1 MLSRRDTRRRMNAPW
16 LTIHELAKALKVS
29 VKTVRRA
36 YLRGEIPVERIF
48 RFVRF
53 DLEQVKEAMRRNAQA
68 DLDQGLQAFQR
79 NGQHVLATVNGHEG
93 ATRRAPGGASRR
105 RDGQPSPRLVKRGRK
120 FSPTTRRKV

>member
-1 MLSRRDTRRRMNAPW
+1 MNAPW

-36 YLRGEIPVERIF
+36 YLRGEIPVQRIV

-53 DLEQVKEAMRRNAQA
+53 DMEQVKEAMRRNGETYIEA
-68 DLDQGLQAFQR
+68 GPR
-79 NGQHVLATVNGHEG
+79 NGAS
-93 ATRRAPGGASRR
+93 RRAPGGASRR

-120 FSPTTRRKV
+120 FQPSPRRSV

>member
-1 MLSRRDTRRRMNAPW
+1 MHGPW

-29 VKTVRRA
+29 IKTVRRA

-68 DLDQGLQAFQR
+68 DLDLVRQSIQR
-79 NGQHVLATVNGHEG
+79 NGHHEGQIVDSQEG
-93 ATRRAPGGASRR
+93 ATPRATGGASRR
-105 RDGQPSPRLVKRGRK
+105 RDGPPSPRIVKRGRK
-120 FSPTTRRKV
+120 FQPRSRRSV

>member
-1 MLSRRDTRRRMNAPW
+1 MHAPW

-53 DLEQVKEAMRRNAQA
+53 DVEQVKEAMRRNAQA
-68 DLDQGLQAFQR
+68 DLDQVRQGIQQ
-79 NGQHVLATVNGHEG
+79 NGHREG
-93 ATRRAPGGASRR
+93 QTVHSQEGVTRRAAGGASRR
-105 RDGQPSPRLVKRGRK
+105 RDGFSPRLVKRGRK
-120 FSPTTRRKV
+120 FQPNQRRSV